1 MLGTFA
7 PFAKFFFKFDP
18 VCIDN
23 NVFRLHY
30 KVMIIMMMMM
40 IVIMMMMMMV
50 IMMMIHYQA
59 TVMILTLATVL
70 VTSRQY
76 IGDPIDCMVDV
87 SLTLIRFYDFDIN
100 EGDWIGLEKVATELG
115 HLPSLLYAFQ
125 NWRPL

>member
-1 MLGTFA
+1 MSTFVFSVVRMLGTFA

-30 KVMIIMMMMM
+30 KVMMMIMMMLMIMMMIMMMMM
-40 IVIMMMMMMV
+40 I
-50 IMMMIHYQA
+50 HYKA

-87 SLTLIRFYDFDIN
+87 SLTSIPFLDVH
-100 EGDWIGLEKVATELG
+100 LEKVPTDMG
-115 HLPSLLYAFQ
+115 TSAFTDMQ
-125 NWRPL
+125 II

>member
-30 KVMIIMMMMM
+30 KVMMMMMMMIIMMMMM
-40 IVIMMMMMMV
+40 
-50 IMMMIHYQA
+50 MMMIQA

-87 SLTLIRFYDFDIN
+87 SLTLIINTVLRF
-100 EGDWIGLEKVATELG
+100 
-115 HLPSLLYAFQ
+115 
-125 NWRPL
+125 

>member
-30 KVMIIMMMMM
+30 KVIVMIMMIIIMM
-40 IVIMMMMMMV
+40 IM
-50 IMMMIHYQA
+50 MMMIHYQA

-87 SLTLIRFYDFDIN
+87 SNIN
-100 EGDWIGLEKVATELG
+100 SVL
-115 HLPSLLYAFQ
+115 
-125 NWRPL
+125 RC

>member
-30 KVMIIMMMMM
+30 KVMMMMM
-40 IVIMMMMMMV
+40 IMIM
-50 IMMMIHYQA
+50 MMMIHYQA

-87 SLTLIRFYDFDIN
+87 SNIH
-100 EGDWIGLEKVATELG
+100 GAELSV
-115 HLPSLLYAFQ
+115 PTFCS
-125 NWRPL
+125 R